1 MNLKIWN
8 IISIP
13 DFLSFIK
20 KFSMIKLSNIF
31 DNVDEFIERI
41 QSSNLWNEDK
51 QFILDI
57 LTKPYKIA
65 DVKYWK
71 ILYNF
76 LLDGLVKNLIS
87 EKYDDF
93 VNLFDYSEDE
103 LKFIYDYINESGEN
117 RASFI
122 KSSISK
128 IFKSNEF
135 KSFLESLKEYDTK
148 DLFNLN
154 VTKEEK
160 SQTTYFEFI
169 VNGIK
174 IGEYKL
180 STDLYSGNG
189 SNIRSVRKKASD
201 LNYISINIRE
211 LMNSIFNLEK
221 SESLELFSYDEIESI
236 FKSDYHNVRWGY
248 TGPSKPT
255 NKIIINKLQELYNI
269 IYQKLNNR

>member
-1 MNLKIWN
+1 
-8 IISIP
+8 
-13 DFLSFIK
+13 
-20 KFSMIKLSNIF
+20 MIKLSNIF
-31 DNVDEFIERI
+31 DNIDEFIERI
-41 QSSNLWNEDK
+41 QSSKLWNEDK

-57 LTKPYKIA
+57 LQTPFKKA
-65 DVKYWK
+65 DIKYWK

-76 LLDGLVKNLIS
+76 LLDGFVKNLIS

-122 KSSISK
+122 KSFISK
-128 IFKSNEF
+128 IFKSDEF

-180 STDLYSGNG
+180 SIDLYSKKG

-269 IYQKLNNR
+269 IYQKLNNQ